1 MRLRRL
7 GWVLVG
13 CLFTTGVQAQTAR
26 EDATFFE
33 NKIRP
38 LLAEHCFKCHSE
50 KKMKGELR
58 LDSKSALLKGGET
71 GPAITPGD
79 PAKSL
84 LMKAVR
90 YGDPDLR
97 MPPRGKLPDAAIE
110 DLAAWI
116 ERGAAWPDETVE
128 KKAAS
133 LKEFDLKER
142 SKFWSLQPLAAH
154 AIPKVKNPAWV
165 RTPIDAFVLAKLEE
179 KGLSPATAAD
189 PRALLRRVTFDLTGL
204 PPTPA
209 EIETFLKEWDTPSST
224 SRQAALE
231 KVVDRLLAS
240 PRYGERWGRHW
251 LDLVRYAE
259 TLGHEFDFEMPEAY
273 QYRDHVIRAFNADV
287 PFDQMV
293 AEHVAGDLLPKPRW
307 HKTEH
312 VNESLLAT
320 GFWWLGEAKHSP
332 VDSRSEQAERI
343 DNQIDVFGKAFLGM
357 TIACARCHDHKFD
370 AITAKDYYALAG
382 FLQSSRQDHAFLDDP
397 HDRAKFLDAL
407 RVTRGKIEAALPKS
421 SVTAPTYSEKGTLLA
436 RFDQGWNGWQTTGEA
451 FGDRPSRAG
460 DLLLAPGR
468 PPLPIAPGLAH
479 SGLLANKLQGTLRSP
494 SFTIQHKRIHYRLAG
509 SAARVNLILN
519 GLQFLRDPIYGSLT
533 FSVANESMHW
543 RTQDVSMWLGQ
554 RAYIEMHDDGVGWGA
569 IEQIVFSDE
578 SGPPSLPAPK
588 SPTPYSADVLAKVQ
602 PLLAEFQK
610 AEAAVPAPRRGM
622 GIVDGTSINE
632 HLFIRGSHKN
642 LGDPVPRRFL
652 TVFGGQPVESE
663 GSGRLELARQM
674 TDPAKTPLLP
684 RVMVNRLWKHHF
696 GEGIVRSTD
705 DFGVLGQT
713 PSHPELLD
721 WLAGEFV
728 RQGWSLKKTHKLLVL
743 SSTYQMASRASAEAD
758 EADPTNVL
766 LHRMPVRR
774 LEAEAIRDAILAVS
788 GRLDATMHGPG
799 VPPHLSAF
807 MLGRGRPG
815 ASGPLDGNGRR
826 SVYLNVRRNFLNPMF
841 LAFDYPTPFTAIGR
855 RSVSN
860 VPAQALTMMNNPL
873 VLQQAELWAKRVL
886 AEPNRTP
893 EQRVE
898 AMTVAALGRP
908 PSELER
914 REALAFL
921 AEQGKLH
928 GRADDPRAWTDLAHV
943 MFNLKEFIYV
953 P

>member
-1 MRLRRL
+1 MRLRSWGL
-7 GWVLVG
+7 VLVG
-13 CLFTTGVQAQTAR
+13 CLFAANAQSQSPR
-26 EDATFFE
+26 EDVAFFE
-33 NKIRP
+33 SKIRP
-38 LLAEHCFKCHSE
+38 VLAEHCFKCHSE

-58 LDSKSALLKGGET
+58 LDSRSALLKGGET

-84 LMKAVR
+84 LMKAVG

-97 MPPRGKLPDAAIE
+97 MPPRGRLPDAVID

-116 ERGAAWPDETVE
+116 QRGAAWPDDAVA

-142 SKFWSLQPLAAH
+142 SKFWSLQPLATRAV
-154 AIPKVKNPAWV
+154 PKVKNPAWV
-165 RTPIDAFVLAKLEE
+165 RSPIDAFVLAKLEE
-179 KGLSPATAAD
+179 KGLAPATSAD
-189 PRALLRRVTFDLTGL
+189 PRALLRRVTFDLIGL
-204 PPTPA
+204 PPTPQ
-209 EIETFLKEWDTPSST
+209 EIDMFLKDCDATD
-224 SRQAALE
+224 RQAAFE

-259 TLGHEFDFEMPEAY
+259 TQGHEFDFEMPEAHK
-273 QYRDHVIRAFNADV
+273 YRDHVIRAFNDDV
-287 PFDQMV
+287 PYHQMV
-293 AEHVAGDLLPKPRW
+293 VEHLAGDLLPKPRW
-307 HKTEH
+307 HTKEH

-397 HDRAKFLDAL
+397 QERGKFLDSL
-407 RVTRGKIEAALPKS
+407 RVTRRKIEAELPKS
-421 SVTAPTYSEKGTLLA
+421 SITAPTYSDKGTRFA
-436 RFDQGWNGWQTTGEA
+436 RFDKGWNGWRTTGEA
-451 FGDRPSRAG
+451 FGDRPSQAG
-460 DLLLAPGR
+460 DLLLPPGKAPQ
-468 PPLPIAPGLAH
+468 PVAPGLAH
-479 SGLLANKLQGTLRSP
+479 SGLLAHKLQGALRSP
-494 SFTIQHKRIHYRLAG
+494 NFTIQHKRIHYRLAG
-509 SAARVNLILN
+509 SAVRVNLILN
-519 GLQFLRDPIYGSLT
+519 GLQILRDPIYGSLT
-533 FSVANESMHW
+533 FSVNNEAMHW
-543 RTQDVSMWLGQ
+543 RTQDVSMWVGQ
-554 RAYIEMHDDGVGWGA
+554 RAYLEMHDDGDGWGA
-569 IEQIVFSDE
+569 IEQVVFSDDP
-578 SGPPSLPAPK
+578 SPPPLPAPK
-588 SPTPYSADVLAKVQ
+588 PAAPYAADVLAKVQ
-602 PLLAEFQK
+602 PLLAEYHK
-610 AEAAVPAPRRGM
+610 AEAAVPAPRRAM
-622 GIVDGTSINE
+622 GIADGSAINE

-642 LGDPVPRRFL
+642 LGEPVPRRFL
-652 TVFGGQPVESE
+652 TVFGGQPIDTE

-674 TDPAKTPLLP
+674 TDSARTPLLP

-705 DFGVLGQT
+705 DFGLLGQA

-721 WLAGEFV
+721 WLASEFI
-728 RQGWSLKKTHKLLVL
+728 RQGWSLKKMHKLLVL

-758 EADPTNVL
+758 EADPTNQL

-774 LEAEAIRDAILAVS
+774 LEAEAIRDALLAVS
-788 GRLDATMHGPG
+788 GRLDTTMHGPG
-799 VPPHLSAF
+799 VLPHLSAF
-807 MLGRGRPG
+807 MVGRGRPG

-914 REALAFL
+914 RELLAFL

-943 MFNLKEFIYV
+943 MFNLKEFIFV